1 LLVHRGVHA
10 VLRGDKNMSDE
21 QQTELAEAALL
32 SSKNERRAMEVE
44 REVSNLYRAFL
55 MRDKVGARYAG
66 VVGGFSGSGV
76 YVTLDAPFVDV
87 MVRFEDLGG
96 DRYELD
102 DTGLRAVGERSG
114 DAVQLGD
121 EMLVEIADVS
131 LVRRT
136 CYAKRVG
143 GDERTRSRKAQKHK
157 TDRNKKKPRFHNAKS
172 RKGGGRR
179 GKRR

>member
-1 LLVHRGVHA
+1 
-10 VLRGDKNMSDE
+10 MSDE
-21 QQTELAEAALL
+21 AARTELAEAALQ
-32 SSKNERRAMEVE
+32 SSNAERRAMEVE
-44 REVSNLYRAFL
+44 REIVDLYRAFL
-55 MRDKVGARYAG
+55 HARQSRRALRG
-66 VVGGFSGSGV
+66 HRPLASSGSGV
-76 YVTLDAPFVDV
+76 FVTLDAPFVDV
-87 MVRFEDLGG
+87 LVRFEDLGG

-102 DTGLRAVGERSG
+102 DDGLRVVGQRSG

-121 EMLVEIADVS
+121 SMLVEIADIS

-136 CYAKRVG
+136 VYAKRIG

-179 GKRR
+179 GKR

>member
-1 LLVHRGVHA
+1 MCIR
-10 VLRGDKNMSDE
+10 DE

-55 MRDKVGARYAG
+55 MRDKVGARYTG

-76 YVTLDAPFVDV
+76 YVTLEAPFVDV

-121 EMLVEIADVS
+121 TMLVEIVDVS

-136 CYAKRVG
+136 VYAKRIG

-157 TDRNKKKPRFHNAKS
+157 TDR
-172 RKGGGRR
+172 
-179 GKRR
+179 GKNCLL